1 VDRAIPDSGFAGD
14 DGSADA
20 ALAEALAAY
29 AAGRTGERAVLAAMP
44 EARLL
49 VAVLAVPAHHIGA
62 AGDHRVREGGTDMAL
77 ATVTGSDG
85 RRALPAFTSVDALA
99 AWNPDARPVPA
110 TTQRVCLAALTEAAD
125 LVVVDPAGPVTYLL
139 EGAALRALAAGR
151 EPVPPL
157 RDPDVAAAVRAAASS
172 EPLLAAAYLLPTAAA
187 DFVLGLV
194 LSPEISVADDASV
207 IQRIAGR
214 VAQALADDP
223 ILRERL
229 DRGMDLAVLPAGTT
243 PTGGQVLFARPDS
256 SGGPPAASRECC

>member
-1 VDRAIPDSGFAGD
+1 VNRAVPDPGFAGD

-29 AAGRTGERAVLAAMP
+29 AAGRTGEQAVLAAMA

-49 VAVLAVPAHHIGA
+49 VAVLAVPAHGT
-62 AGDHRVREGGTDMAL
+62 AGHHRVREGGTDMAL
-77 ATVTGSDG
+77 LTVTGGDG
-85 RRALPAFTSVDALA
+85 RRALPAFTSVAALA
-99 AWNPDARPVPA
+99 EWNPDARPVPA
-110 TTQRVCLAALTEAAD
+110 KAQRVCLAALTEAAD

-151 EPVPPL
+151 EPVSPL
-157 RDPDVAAAVRAAASS
+157 QDPDVAAAVRAAVSS
-172 EPLLAAAYLLPTAAA
+172 EPLLAAAYLLPAAAA

-194 LSPEISVADDASV
+194 LSPEITVADDASAV
-207 IQRIAGR
+207 QRIAGR
-214 VAQALADDP
+214 VAQALAGDP

-256 SGGPPAASRECC
+256 PGAADARS